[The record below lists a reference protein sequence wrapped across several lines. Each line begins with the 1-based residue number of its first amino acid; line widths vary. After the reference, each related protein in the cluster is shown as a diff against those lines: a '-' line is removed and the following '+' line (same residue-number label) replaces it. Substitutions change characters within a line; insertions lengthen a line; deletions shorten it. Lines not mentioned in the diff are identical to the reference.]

1 MTVRKLKMKKTTSN
15 VIRKIGLEFM
25 DILFE
30 LFITIIAIAV
40 FIMLAMIIH
49 AVVNLFCSIWEE
61 SIVFAVFLL
70 IVIPII
76 FYIVRKIHKE
86 FTIKEDDD
94 D

>member
-1 MTVRKLKMKKTTSN
+1 MTVRKLKMKKRIGN
-15 VIRKIGLEFM
+15 IIHRIGLEFM

-49 AVVNLFCSIWEE
+49 AVVSLFCSIWEE

-86 FTIKEDDD
+86 SKIEEDDD

>member
-1 MTVRKLKMKKTTSN
+1 MIGKKLKMKKTIGN
-15 VIRKIGLEFM
+15 IIHRIGLEFM

-30 LFITIIAIAV
+30 LFITIIVIAV

-49 AVVNLFCSIWEE
+49 ALVNLFCSIWEE

-70 IVIPII
+70 ILIPTI

-86 FTIKEDDD
+86 STMKEDDD